1 MTAQSSKKGRRNE
14 AGVIV
19 GTIPI
24 RALEITFD
32 LRALKNH
39 FTLAT
44 DDNRLEGGGWRLE
57 WRVDARQTG
66 LEI

>member
-14 AGVIV
+14 TGVIV

-24 RALEITFD
+24 RALDITFD

-44 DDNRLEGGGWRLE
+44 DDTRLEGGG
-57 WRVDARQTG
+57 
-66 LEI
+66 